1 MYDITEH
8 ATFTNVARWL
18 SELRASVDTSVPAIL
33 IENKSDLER
42 LRAVSTDEGKA
53 FASAYS
59 CSLSPSQVI
68 TDSYV
73 SAYVY

>member
-42 LRAVSTDEGKA
+42 LRAVSTDEGKV
-53 FASAYS
+53 FAS
-59 CSLSPSQVI
+59 V
-68 TDSYV
+68 
-73 SAYVY
+73 